1 MLRLLVALVMAA
13 HGIGHLI
20 GVVGAWRPSG
30 ITWGGSSDSW
40 LLSPALGEASA
51 ILEVLLFGAATVAW
65 IAAAGLLLA
74 GHEAWRGVAV
84 GGAITSLVGLALFP
98 AQLPTG
104 SMIGAV
110 AVNVLALVALLLLDW
125 PSTEAMR
132 A

>member
-30 ITWGGSSDSW
+30 MTWGGSSDSW
-40 LLSPALGEASA
+40 LLSPALGQGSA
-51 ILEVLLFGAATVAW
+51 IVEAVLFGAATVAW

-84 GGAITSLVGLALFP
+84 GGAVASLLGLGLFP

-110 AVNVLALVALLLLDW
+110 AVNVMTLVALLLLDW
-125 PSTEAMR
+125 PSPEAVG